1 MLFDF
6 LIFLKLSYY
15 NKFLPNIHLE
25 VKDHHQEVQHAAD
38 QSLCHPICICFEIS
52 LELFQHDQKWNTQT
66 VTNSSFFS
74 DRLHVTFNL
83 YPYFYFKTTVRKKT
97 ILMICVQL
105 VNVYL

>member
-15 NKFLPNIHLE
+15 NKFLPNIYLE
-25 VKDHHQEVQHAAD
+25 VKDHHQEVQHAAH
-38 QSLCHPICICFEIS
+38 QSLRHPIYICFEIS

-83 YPYFYFKTTVRKKT
+83 
-97 ILMICVQL
+97 
-105 VNVYL
+105 